1 MSRLGYRE
9 RILLPS
15 GNFFRFK
22 ITSADIDEESKF
34 GAQLAVE
41 VKTLGSSKYGG
52 HVFTDWSKLATD
64 EDTGE
69 LFVVEGGKAEEIF
82 RATGQDP
89 TQPDIGALVG
99 KVIMARVGLSEN
111 GKRNRLEFGSIGS
124 VLEDEEDYR
133 SELSQA
139 HAKMREVN
147 NTLVPPRN
155 DDGGHVDGED
165 EPEPTE

>member
-9 RILLPS
+9 RTLLPP

-22 ITSADIDEESKF
+22 IASADIDEESKF
-34 GAQLAVE
+34 GTQLAVE

-52 HVFTDWSKLATD
+52 HVFTDWSKLAAD
-64 EDTGE
+64 EDTGK

-82 RATGQDP
+82 RAAGQDP

-111 GKRNRLEFGSIGS
+111 GKRNRLEFGSIGP
-124 VLEDEEDYR
+124 VLDVEDGGYVDEED
-133 SELSQA
+133 
-139 HAKMREVN
+139 
-147 NTLVPPRN
+147 
-155 DDGGHVDGED
+155 
-165 EPEPTE
+165 EPDSPE